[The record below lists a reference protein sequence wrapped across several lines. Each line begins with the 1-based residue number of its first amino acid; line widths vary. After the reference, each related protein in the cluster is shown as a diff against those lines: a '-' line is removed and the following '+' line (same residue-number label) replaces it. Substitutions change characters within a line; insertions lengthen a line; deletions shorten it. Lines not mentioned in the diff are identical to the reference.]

1 MFISRK
7 KLKFFAKRGKVTAAN
22 EIKEVDQVE
31 VINML
36 LNIKSYIR
44 KAQVAE
50 LFSYAVFP
58 DDKSI
63 EQAVQ
68 AYESNDAWQLYG
80 YEDGELLVGM
90 IGYEKSGDDLI
101 VHHIS
106 VIPENRGL
114 GYGRGMIL
122 EAMTK
127 EKPKRVIAETDE
139 EAVDFYRNIGFIVQS
154 LGERYPGTER
164 FRCVYEVDEAE
175 EE

>member
-1 MFISRK
+1 
-7 KLKFFAKRGKVTAAN
+7 
-22 EIKEVDQVE
+22 
-31 VINML
+31 ML

-44 KAQVAE
+44 KPQVAE

-58 DDKSI
+58 DDRSV
-63 EQAVQ
+63 EEAVQ

-90 IGYEKSGDDLI
+90 IGYEKSGNDLVI
-101 VHHIS
+101 RHIS

-127 EKPKRVIAETDE
+127 EKPERVIAETDE
-139 EAVDFYRNIGFIVQS
+139 EAVDFYRNIGFIVHS
-154 LGERYPGTER
+154 LGEQYPGTER
-164 FRCVYEVDEAE
+164 FRCVFEVEDESGE
-175 EE
+175 E